1 VEDREEIVFKS
12 RKHILKMANLKKPV
26 GRRSSMEVAIGSR
39 LLGVAMT
46 IFILI
51 LAIKSELLSYTIMTA
66 QLVLAIPFLMAAMIS
81 NSKIVDDNTLKRYL
95 IVNRI
100 TSAIASAFLFNTI
113 GLLVAKYVSLTI
125 GIIFFSVFIV
135 LLLVLV
141 FIDLD
146 KTTLRNKMMSEI
158 LIIILMIVLGLLP
171 ALEYYSF

>member
-1 VEDREEIVFKS
+1 
-12 RKHILKMANLKKPV
+12 MANMKKPV

-39 LLGVAMT
+39 LLGVTIT

-95 IVNRI
+95 LVNRT

-125 GIIFFSVFIV
+125 GIIFFSAFIV
-135 LLLVLV
+135 LLLILV

-146 KTTLRNKMMSEI
+146 KTTLRNKMMNEI
-158 LIIILMIVLGLLP
+158 LIIILMLVLGLLP